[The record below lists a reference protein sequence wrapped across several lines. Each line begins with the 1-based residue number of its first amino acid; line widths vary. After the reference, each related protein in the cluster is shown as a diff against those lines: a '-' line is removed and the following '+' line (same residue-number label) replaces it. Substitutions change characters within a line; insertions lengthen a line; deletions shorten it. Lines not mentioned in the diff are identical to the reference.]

1 MDEKDCQRLLTLLQ
15 TIYPKTTKTGPNTLA
30 AWSLVFSPYDYE
42 DVKTAAITYARENT
56 FFPAPAE
63 LLEYLPAPAQEQP
76 TPAEG
81 GKPRRMQQ
89 KVWDWWQAR
98 EAARRAAGLSSILEA
113 RAAGMTTKDYI
124 DLCRERGIE

>member
-30 AWSLVFSPYDYE
+30 AWNLVFAPYDYE
-42 DVKTAAITYARENT
+42 EVKAAAIAYAREHT

-63 LLEYLPAPAQEQP
+63 LLEYLPKPAQKQSA
-76 TPAEG
+76 PAEG
-81 GKPRRMQQ
+81 GKPRHMQQ
-89 KVWDWWQAR
+89 KVLDWWQAR
-98 EAARRAAGLSSILEA
+98 EAAKQADGIPSILEA
-113 RAAGMTTKDYI
+113 RASGMTTKDYI

>member
-30 AWSLVFSPYDYE
+30 AWALVFAPYDYE
-42 DVKTAAITYARENT
+42 EVKAAAIAYARAQT

-63 LLEYLPAPAQEQP
+63 LLEYLPKPAQAQP
-76 TPAEG
+76 APVEA

-89 KVWDWWQAR
+89 KVWDLWQAR
-98 EAARRAAGLSSILEA
+98 EAARRAAGIPSILEA
-113 RAAGMTTKDYI
+113 RASGMTTKDYI

>member
-30 AWSLVFSPYDYE
+30 AWNLVFAPYDYE
-42 DVKTAAITYARENT
+42 EVKAAAIAYAREHT

-63 LLEYLPAPAQEQP
+63 LLEYLPKPAQEQP
-76 TPAEG
+76 ALAEG
-81 GKPRRMQQ
+81 GKPRHMQQ

-98 EAARRAAGLSSILEA
+98 EAAKRAAGIPSILEA
-113 RAAGMTTKDYI
+113 RSAGMTIKDYI
-124 DLCRERGIE
+124 NLCRAHGIE

>member
-30 AWSLVFSPYDYE
+30 AWALVFAPYDYE
-42 DVKTAAITYARENT
+42 EVKAAAIAYARAQT

-63 LLEYLPAPAQEQP
+63 LLEYLPKPAQDQP
-76 TPAEG
+76 APVET

-89 KVWDWWQAR
+89 KVWDWWQVR
-98 EAARRAAGLSSILEA
+98 EAAKRAAGIPSILEA
-113 RAAGMTTKDYI
+113 RAAGLTSKNYI